1 MDWHLALWTAISWM
15 FSGGILYLVYRFGLN
30 SAIEQGL
37 KWNSR
42 RSILLLL
49 GFVVC
54 LAMFGTDYPDQG
66 LLVQFDQDDQ
76 ARFAGIFG
84 IIVLT
89 YAFGYFDGRSQD
101 KTV

>member
-1 MDWHLALWTAISWM
+1 MRPRPSVVLDNLRRRSNKLSQWRSTAK
-15 FSGGILYLVYRFGLN
+15 
-30 SAIEQGL
+30 IEQAL

-76 ARFAGIFG
+76 ARFVGIFG

-89 YAFGYFDGRSQD
+89 YAFGYFDGRFQE
-101 KTV
+101 KTA